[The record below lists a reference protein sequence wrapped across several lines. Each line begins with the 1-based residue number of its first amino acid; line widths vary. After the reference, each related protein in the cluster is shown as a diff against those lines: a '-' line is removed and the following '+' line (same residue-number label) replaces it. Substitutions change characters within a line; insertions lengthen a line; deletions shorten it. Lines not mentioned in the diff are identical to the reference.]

1 MAKEVTKKVLTPEEE
16 QMALIEAQKRVDAS
30 KASKAPI
37 TSNDIQDSTKVVYQ
51 TTPFVEGASMEK
63 PQAQFPNELLGMNLK
78 GGAMKAV
85 LGYNPYEDFSK
96 VAMDRYNIEQ
106 GRLNNTAQ
114 RLPTPETTTTYTA
127 KDINQVTQSQTN
139 KYTEQQIALET
150 AKGKREQQLLDA
162 QLGNVNKDTI
172 DADFDEKKIGQIR
185 PYLTGTE
192 INPMTGKPGWNIDNV
207 RNTLQGGL
215 LAIKKLHP
223 EVEIPDIS
231 DLSLSDGARIDKVRK
246 FIVGYA
252 DGAFDLPFS
261 SQGIGF
267 MPLKPKSQLTPR
279 ARAIYGSMNNYSTVT
294 GGGRSPQVKSVQNS
308 SPDDDSTALTV
319 QQLRHNADSL
329 NTAWKSKQAN
339 INAQTKSNPK
349 IVKKVDEGLSI
360 KQIPFTGGN
369 INRAIDNTVNDVVK
383 GATRK
388 VMSWL
393 YK

>member
-37 TSNDIQDSTKVVYQ
+37 TSTDIQDSTKVVYQ
-51 TTPFVEGASMEK
+51 KTPFVEGASMEK

-127 KDINQVTQSQTN
+127 KDINQVNQSQTN

-231 DLSLSDGARIDKVRK
+231 DLSLSDGTRIDNVRK

-294 GGGRSPQVKSVQNS
+294 GGGRSPQTKSVQS
-308 SPDDDSTALTV
+308 SNTDDDSTALTV

-329 NTAWKSKQAN
+329 NTAWKSKQASP
-339 INAQTKSNPK
+339 NAQTKSNHK
-349 IVKKVDEGLSI
+349 TVKKVDEGLSI
-360 KQIPFTGGN
+360 KQIPFTGGH
-369 INRAIDNTVNDVVK
+369 INRAIDETGNNIVK

-388 VMSWL
+388 IMSWL

>member
-37 TSNDIQDSTKVVYQ
+37 TSNDIQESTKVVYQ
-51 TTPFVEGASMEK
+51 TNPAIEGASMEK

-106 GRLNNTAQ
+106 GRLNNTVQ
-114 RLPTPETTTTYTA
+114 RLPTPETTTIYTA
-127 KDINQVTQSQTN
+127 KDINQVNQSQTN

-162 QLGNVNKDTI
+162 QLDNVNKDTI
-172 DADFDEKKIGQIR
+172 DEDFDEKKIGQIR

-231 DLSLSDGARIDKVRK
+231 DLSLSDGARIDSIRK
-246 FIVGYA
+246 FILGYV

-267 MPLKPKSQLTPR
+267 VALKPKSQLTPR
-279 ARAIYGSMNNYSTVT
+279 ARTIYGSMNNYSTVT
-294 GGGRSPQVKSVQNS
+294 GGGRSSKPAQQARSTSQRN
-308 SPDDDSTALTV
+308 DEDDSTALTV
-319 QQLRHNADSL
+319 QQLRSNADSL
-329 NTAWKSKQAN
+329 NKAWKSGQKSSDADYVKN
-339 INAQTKSNPK
+339 WKKAQE
-349 IVKKVDEGLSI
+349 IVSKARNNKPAPRQLI
-360 KQIPFTGGN
+360 K
-369 INRAIDNTVNDVVK
+369 DDVVIF
-383 GATRK
+383 
-388 VMSWL
+388 
-393 YK
+393 

>member
-51 TTPFVEGASMEK
+51 TNPAMEGASMEK

-162 QLGNVNKDTI
+162 QLNQTKAPDI
-172 DADFDEKKIGQIR
+172 DSDFDEKLVGQIR
-185 PYLTGTE
+185 PYITGQD
-192 INPMTGKPGWNIDNV
+192 WNVESV

-215 LAIKKLHP
+215 LAIKKLYP
-223 EVEIPDIS
+223 NVEVPDIS
-231 DLSLSDGARIDKVRK
+231 GLRLDDWSTISNTAK
-246 FIVGYA
+246 FINGYT
-252 DGAFDLPFS
+252 DGAFELIPNNT
-261 SQGIGF
+261 GIAWLARKNKG
-267 MPLKPKSQLTPR
+267 QLTPA
-279 ARAIYGSMNNYSTVT
+279 ARAIAGSLRNYSNVT
-294 GGGRSPQVKSVQNS
+294 GGGRSSKPAQQARSTSQRN
-308 SPDDDSTALTV
+308 DEDDSTALTV
-319 QQLRHNADSL
+319 QQLRANADSL
-329 NTAWKSKQAN
+329 NKAWKSGQKSSDAN
-339 INAQTKSNPK
+339 YVKNWKKAQE
-349 IVKKVDEGLSI
+349 IVSKARNNKPAPRQLI
-360 KQIPFTGGN
+360 K
-369 INRAIDNTVNDVVK
+369 DDVVIF
-383 GATRK
+383 
-388 VMSWL
+388 
-393 YK
+393 

>member
-37 TSNDIQDSTKVVYQ
+37 TSNDIQESTKVVYQ
-51 TTPFVEGASMEK
+51 KKPAIEGASMEK

-162 QLGNVNKDTI
+162 QLDNLNKDTI
-172 DADFDEKKIGQIR
+172 DADFDEKKIGQVK
-185 PYLTGTE
+185 PYLTGKD
-192 INPMTGKPGWNIDNV
+192 IDPMTGKPGWNIDSV

-231 DLSLSDGARIDKVRK
+231 DLSLSDGARIDSIRK
-246 FIVGYA
+246 FILGYV

-294 GGGRSPQVKSVQNS
+294 GGGRSPQTKSVQS
-308 SPDDDSTALTV
+308 SNPDDDSTALTV

-349 IVKKVDEGLSI
+349 TVKKVDEGLSI
-360 KQIPFTGGN
+360 KQIPFTGGH
-369 INRAIDNTVNDVVK
+369 INRAIDETGNDIVK

>member
-16 QMALIEAQKRVDAS
+16 QIALIEAQKRVDAS

-37 TSNDIQDSTKVVYQ
+37 TSNDIQESTKVVYQ
-51 TTPFVEGASMEK
+51 TNPAIEGASMEK

-106 GRLNNTAQ
+106 GRLNNTVQ
-114 RLPTPETTTTYTA
+114 RLPTPETTTIYTA
-127 KDINQVTQSQTN
+127 KDINQVNQSQTN

-150 AKGKREQQLLDA
+150 ARGKREQQLLDA
-162 QLGNVNKDTI
+162 QLDNLNKDPI

-231 DLSLSDGARIDKVRK
+231 DLSLSDGARIDSIRK
-246 FIVGYA
+246 FIVGYV

-294 GGGRSPQVKSVQNS
+294 GGGRSSKPAQQARSTSQRN
-308 SPDDDSTALTV
+308 DEDDSTALTV
-319 QQLRHNADSL
+319 QQLRSNADSL
-329 NTAWKSKQAN
+329 NKAWKSGQKSSDAN
-339 INAQTKSNPK
+339 YVKNWKKAQE
-349 IVKKVDEGLSI
+349 IVSKARNNKPAPRQLI
-360 KQIPFTGGN
+360 K
-369 INRAIDNTVNDVVK
+369 DDVVIF
-383 GATRK
+383 
-388 VMSWL
+388 
-393 YK
+393 

>member
-16 QMALIEAQKRVDAS
+16 QMAIIEAQKRVVES
-30 KASKAPI
+30 KLKDAPI
-37 TSNDIQDSTKVVYQ
+37 TSNVLQNNTQTVYQ
-51 TTPFVEGASMEK
+51 KNPAMPSASMEK
-63 PQAQFPNELLGMNLK
+63 PQAQFPEELLGMNMK

-106 GRLNNTAQ
+106 SRLNNTLQ
-114 RLPTPETTTTYTA
+114 RLETPENITTYTRM
-127 KDINQVTQSQTN
+127 DTNQNQEEQSN
-139 KYTEQQIALET
+139 KYMEQQIALEA

-162 QLGNVNKDTI
+162 QLEQTKANDI
-172 DADFDEKKIGQIR
+172 DSDFDEKVIGQVR
-185 PYLTGTE
+185 PYLTGKD
-192 INPMTGKPGWNIDNV
+192 IDPMTGKPGWEIDNV

-231 DLSLSDGARIDKVRK
+231 DLSLSDGARIDNIRK
-246 FIVGYA
+246 FILGYV

-294 GGGRSPQVKSVQNS
+294 GGGKPSSQQNNRSGNPYNS
-308 SPDDDSTALTV
+308 SQGFTLDEIKAI
-319 QQLRHNADSL
+319 
-329 NTAWKSKQAN
+329 QAKAMKESEN
-339 INAQTKSNPK
+339 KMRKTTFVDKNAQKRANAIIEDKP
-349 IVKKVDEGLSI
+349 LSRTI
-360 KQIPFTGGN
+360 
-369 INRAIDNTVNDVVK
+369 
-383 GATRK
+383 
-388 VMSWL
+388 L
-393 YK
+393 

>member
-51 TTPFVEGASMEK
+51 KIPAMEGASMEK

-106 GRLNNTAQ
+106 GRLNNTMQ

-127 KDINQVTQSQTN
+127 KDINQVNQSQTN

-150 AKGKREQQLLDA
+150 AKGKREQQELDA
-162 QLGNVNKDTI
+162 KLGKSSVTDI
-172 DADFDEKKIGQIR
+172 DSDFDEKLVGQVR
-185 PYLTGTE
+185 PYITGTD
-192 INPMTGKPGWNIDNV
+192 WNVESV

-215 LAIKKLHP
+215 LAIKKLYP
-223 EVEIPDIS
+223 NVEVPDIS
-231 DLSLSDGARIDKVRK
+231 GLRLDDWQTIQNTTK
-246 FIVGYA
+246 FINGYT
-252 DGAFDLPFS
+252 DGAFELIPNNT
-261 SQGIGF
+261 GIAWLSRKNKG
-267 MPLKPKSQLTPR
+267 QLTPA
-279 ARAIYGSMNNYSTVT
+279 ARAIAGSLRNYSNVT
-294 GGGRSPQVKSVQNS
+294 GGGKASPQSKSVQSFN
-308 SPDDDSTALTV
+308 PDDDSTALTV

-349 IVKKVDEGLSI
+349 TVKKADEGLSI
-360 KQIPFTGGN
+360 KQIPFTGGH
-369 INRAIDNTVNDVVK
+369 INRAIDETGNDIVK
-383 GATRK
+383 GVTRK